1 VVYIGSRYTRFGD
14 LGGLGENVTVRV
26 AGRQA
31 AKRPGAMQRPMP
43 VIGAWFRYYFVI
55 DKLE

>member
-1 VVYIGSRYTRFGD
+1 
-14 LGGLGENVTVRV
+14 LGENVTVRV

-43 VIGAWFRYYFVI
+43 VIGAWFRYYFFI
-55 DKLE
+55 DKLERKGTLKRLCQH